1 MGSSDR
7 RFKLLGLFIVALLL
21 FNFPLL
27 QLFSGTSR
35 MLGIPVIYWYIFLSW
50 IAIIALTARLVE
62 HRNSKKKK

>member
-35 MLGIPVIYWYIFLSW
+35 LLGIPVIYWYIFLSW
-50 IAIIALTARLVE
+50 ITIIALTARLVE
-62 HRNSKKKK
+62 RRNSKKKK

>member
-1 MGSSDR
+1 M
-7 RFKLLGLFIVALLL
+7 VALLL

-35 MLGIPVIYWYIFLSW
+35 LLGIPVIYWYIFLSW
-50 IAIIALTARLVE
+50 IVIIALTARLVE